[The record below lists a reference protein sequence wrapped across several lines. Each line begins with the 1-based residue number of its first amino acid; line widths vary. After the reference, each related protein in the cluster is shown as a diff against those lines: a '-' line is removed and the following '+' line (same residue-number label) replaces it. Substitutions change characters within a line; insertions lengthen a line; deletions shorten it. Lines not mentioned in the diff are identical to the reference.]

1 MPANVPTSAADRV
14 FPRTAWTLL
23 LAANNPASPET
34 AAAREELCR
43 TYWQPVATFLRALG
57 MSDEDAQDGAQE
69 VLAHMFARDGLQ
81 NLDRERGRMR
91 HYLKAAARHYRFNH
105 HRNATTQSRGG
116 GVATE
121 SLEEITEQQHH
132 AQEVVS
138 DSAFDRAWAVTLC
151 DRAMRELEASYT
163 RRRKSDLFAALK
175 PTLLLSDEVQPYA
188 RIGSLFGVTEA
199 QIRIEVHRLRRRL
212 AGQLR
217 TEVAATLGPQ
227 ATASEIE
234 DETRYLITTLAHEG

>member
-1 MPANVPTSAADRV
+1 MPINAPSSSADRV

-23 LAANNPASPET
+23 LAANDPSAPET

-43 TYWQPVATFLRALG
+43 TYWRPVATFLRALG
-57 MSDEDAQDGAQE
+57 MSAEDAQDGAQE
-69 VLAHMFARDGLQ
+69 VLAQMFARDGSLA
-81 NLDRERGRMR
+81 LDRDHGRMR

-116 GVATE
+116 GVPAQ
-121 SLEEITEQQHH
+121 SLDEITEQQHH
-132 AQEVVS
+132 SQQAAS
-138 DSAFDRAWAVTLC
+138 DSAFDHAWAVTLC
-151 DRAMRELEASYT
+151 DRAMRELEASYS
-163 RRRKSDLFAALK
+163 RRRKGELFAALK
-175 PTLLLSDEVQPYA
+175 PTLLLSDEMQPYA

-217 TEVAATLGPQ
+217 AEVATTLGPQ
-227 ATASEIE
+227 VSAAEIE
-234 DETRYLITTLAHEG
+234 DEVRYLITTLAHEG

>member
-1 MPANVPTSAADRV
+1 MPASAPSSTADRV

-23 LAANNPASPET
+23 LAANDPSAPDT
-34 AAAREELCR
+34 IAAREELCR
-43 TYWQPVATFLRALG
+43 TYWRPVATFLRALG
-57 MSDEDAQDGAQE
+57 MSEEDAQDGAQE
-69 VLAHMFARDGLQ
+69 VLAHLFARDGSLT
-81 NLDRERGRMR
+81 LDRERGRMR
-91 HYLKAAARHYRFNH
+91 HYLKAAARHYRLNH
-105 HRNATTQSRGG
+105 HRHATTQSRGG
-116 GVATE
+116 GVAAQ
-121 SLEEITEQQHH
+121 SLDEITDQPHH
-132 AQEVVS
+132 TQEAAS
-138 DSAFDRAWAVTLC
+138 DSAFDHAWAVTLC

-163 RRRKSDLFAALK
+163 RRRKGDLFVALK

-227 ATASEIE
+227 TTAAEIE

>member
-1 MPANVPTSAADRV
+1 MPALVTSSTADRV

-23 LAANNPASPET
+23 LAANDPSAPET

-43 TYWQPVATFLRALG
+43 TYWRPVATFLRALG
-57 MSDEDAQDGAQE
+57 LSEEDAQDGAQE
-69 VLAHMFARDGLQ
+69 VLAQLFARDGVLQ
-81 NLDRERGRMR
+81 LDRERGRMR

-116 GVATE
+116 GVASQ
-121 SLEEITEQQHH
+121 SLDELTEQPHH
-132 AQEVVS
+132 AQEAAS
-138 DSAFDRAWAVTLC
+138 DSAFDHAWAVTLC

-163 RRRKSDLFAALK
+163 RRRKGDLFAALK

-217 TEVAATLGPQ
+217 TEVAATLGPRT
-227 ATASEIE
+227 TAAEIE

>member
-1 MPANVPTSAADRV
+1 MPANVPSSTADRV

-23 LAANNPASPET
+23 LAANDPSSSDT
-34 AAAREELCR
+34 HAAREELCR
-43 TYWQPVATFLRALG
+43 TYWRPVATFLRALG

-69 VLAHMFARDGLQ
+69 VLAQMFARDAALT
-81 NLDRERGRMR
+81 LDRERGRMR

-105 HRNATTQSRGG
+105 YRNTTTQSRGG
-116 GVATE
+116 GAPQMP
-121 SLEEITEQQHH
+121 LDEISDQQHH
-132 AQEVVS
+132 SQEATS
-138 DSAFDRAWAVTLC
+138 DSAFDHAWAVTLC
-151 DRAMRELEASYT
+151 DRALGALEASYT
-163 RRRKSDLFAALK
+163 RRRKGELFAALK
-175 PTLLLSDEVQPYA
+175 PTLLMSDEVQPYA
-188 RIGSLFGVTEA
+188 RIGALFGVTEA

-227 ATASEIE
+227 ATVAEIE

>member
-1 MPANVPTSAADRV
+1 MPSDAPTSAADRV

-23 LAANNPASPET
+23 LAAGNPAAPET

-57 MSDEDAQDGAQE
+57 MSDADAQDGAQE
-69 VLAHMFARDGLQ
+69 VLAHMFARDGLL

-91 HYLKAAARHYRFNH
+91 HYLKSAARHYRLNH
-105 HRNATTQSRGG
+105 HRNSTTQSRGG
-116 GVATE
+116 GATTI
-121 SLEEITEQQHH
+121 SLDELSEQQHQT
-132 AQEVVS
+132 QEATS

-163 RRRKSDLFAALK
+163 RRRKGELFAALK

-188 RIGSLFGVTEA
+188 RLGSIFSVTEA
-199 QIRIEVHRLRRRL
+199 QIRIEVYRLRRRL

-217 TEVAATLGPQ
+217 AEVSATLGPQ
-227 ATASEIE
+227 ATAADIE